1 MTATEPD
8 DTTADKDTGTVRN
21 YRTLTV
27 KPARVQAYIGRDRV
41 DDLDERT
48 LSLHDSEGGVT
59 LATEGVDRDADET
72 AGSLVELDAEQ
83 ARQLADAL
91 YQAAAEIEVGS
102 DD

>member
-1 MTATEPD
+1 MTAPATD
-8 DTTADKDTGTVRN
+8 DTTAEKHTGTVRN

-27 KPARVQAYIGRDRV
+27 KPTRVQAYIGRDRV

-59 LATEGVDRDADET
+59 LATEGVDRDAVET

-83 ARQLADAL
+83 ARRLADAL
-91 YQAAAEIEVGS
+91 SQAAAEIEGGS